1 MVFAS
6 RQDAGRKLGFHLQE
20 LGIEVDVVAGL
31 PRGGVVVAA
40 SVADIL
46 QRPLEAIVVRK
57 VGHPWH
63 REFAVGALAEDEVL
77 VLDENVIAAV
87 PLGRGELD
95 AVLAEENERL
105 RQYSLEFHQHRQPEL
120 AGKRVLVV
128 DDGLATGATAE
139 AAILSARKKQ
149 AREIVLAA
157 PVASAAACE
166 RLRFVADKVITLL
179 ADPNFYAVGQYY
191 KEFLPTTDEEVLAL
205 LHRQPADYRHAA

>member
-1 MVFAS
+1 
-6 RQDAGRKLGFHLQE
+6 
-20 LGIEVDVVAGL
+20 
-31 PRGGVVVAA
+31 
-40 SVADIL
+40 
-46 QRPLEAIVVRK
+46 
-57 VGHPWH
+57 
-63 REFAVGALAEDEVL
+63 
-77 VLDENVIAAV
+77 
-87 PLGRGELD
+87 
-95 AVLAEENERL
+95 
-105 RQYSLEFHQHRQPEL
+105 
-120 AGKRVLVV
+120 LVV